1 MRVFKDFAGAF
12 FVFFGVFI
20 LYFNLVMALNVV
32 GSSNHITPFL
42 GLYALDNT
50 RWTDQYYFGWDSIWS
65 IIDDLPT
72 AFQFDNFLSKFET
85 FVQTLNPLGE
95 LLGGFTYDAGGYSNI
110 VEQILNAI
118 KVLFTGLFSI
128 LTAPFQMLV
137 AFIELNVYL
146 FQTIIEGLT
155 FIYHIL
161 DGRYNTPMNG
171 WDSPLG
177 AYMTNTPLPHT
188 SNGVS
193 VPQVISVGVSGGVV
207 TVQ

>member
-118 KVLFTGLFSI
+118 KVLFIGLFSI

>member
-12 FVFFGVFI
+12 FVFFGAFI

-32 GSSNHITPFL
+32 GGSNHITPFL

-50 RWTDQYYFGWDSIWS
+50 RWTDQYYFGWDSIWG
-65 IIDDLPT
+65 IIDDLPS
-72 AFQFDNFLSKFET
+72 AFQFDNFLLKFET
-85 FVQTLNPLGE
+85 FVKTLNPLGE
-95 LLGGFTYDAGGYSNI
+95 LLGGFTVDAGSYSN
-110 VEQILNAI
+110 VVDQILNAI

-128 LTAPFQMLV
+128 LTAPFRMLV

-146 FQTIIEGLT
+146 FQTIIEALN

-161 DGRYNTPMNG
+161 DGHYNTPIDG

-177 AYMTNTPLPHT
+177 GYMTNTPLPHT

-193 VPQVISVGVSGGVV
+193 TPQVASVVVSGGVV